1 MIVTPFRIAIP
12 DGDVADLRARLAL
25 TRWPEAIEGRGWSDG
40 ADVAYMRELCEYW
53 RTTFDWRAV
62 EARLNRLPQFKARL
76 DGLDIHFVH
85 VRGVGPNPRPL
96 IITHGWPSS
105 FAEFEAL
112 IPLLTD
118 PAAHGGDAA
127 DAFDVVVPSMPGYG
141 FSDRPRAGGMNDAA
155 VGDILAGL
163 MRDVLGYRRFF
174 AHGGDVGA
182 NVTNRLGRAH
192 ADCVAA
198 IHAMAAPKM
207 SRPADPS
214 DDEREWLDY
223 VAVWERDEGA
233 YGHQQRSKPQ
243 TLAMGLNDSPAGLAA
258 WIVEKWRGWSE
269 CGGDVESVFSK
280 DDLLTQVSI
289 YWFTQTIGSSV
300 RRYYETQ
307 HTPEPSNA
315 GIEVPARLF
324 LTQEKADRCPR
335 EYAERAYRNLSY
347 GTAERGGHFLAMEE
361 PDLLAADLRDFFR
374 PISLSP

>member
-1 MIVTPFRIAIP
+1 MRFAPPNIEE
-12 DGDVADLRARLAL
+12 LRARLQH
-25 TRWPEAIEGRGWSDG
+25 TRWPDAIEGRGWSDG
-40 ADVAYMRELCEYW
+40 ADVAYMRKLCDYW
-53 RTTFDWRAV
+53 RTSFDWRTA
-62 EARLNRLPQFKARL
+62 EARLNRLPQFKTRL
-76 DGLDIHFVH
+76 DDLDLHFIHA
-85 VRGVGPNPRPL
+85 RGVGPNPKPL
-96 IITHGWPSS
+96 IIIHGWPSS
-105 FAEFEAL
+105 FAEFESL

-118 PAAHGGDAA
+118 PAAHGGDPA

-155 VGDILAGL
+155 VGDLLARL

-182 NVTNRLGRAH
+182 NVTNRLGRVH

-207 SRPADPS
+207 IPPADPS

-223 VAVWERDEGA
+223 YAVWERDEGA

-243 TLAMGLNDSPAGLAA
+243 TLAIGLNDSPAGLAA

-269 CGGDVESVFSK
+269 CGGNVETVFSK
-280 DDLLTQVSI
+280 DDLLTQVCI

-300 RRYYETQ
+300 RRYYECQ
-307 HTPEPSNA
+307 HTPALSNV
-315 GIEVPARLF
+315 GIEIPARLF
-324 LTQEKADRCPR
+324 LTQEKVDRCPQ

-347 GTAERGGHFLAMEE
+347 GIAERGGHFLAMEE
-361 PDLLAADLRDFFR
+361 PELLAADLRGFFR
-374 PISLSP
+374 TIDLD